1 MKIENIIFD
10 IGNVLVDFCWEK
22 HLSKLG
28 FTGEIYDRVAT
39 ATVLDELW
47 NISDQGIYSE
57 EEMLEKFISND
68 PGVEN
73 EIRAMYADLS
83 SIVET
88 FPYANEWIRQLKNNG
103 YKVYALS
110 NYSAKAY
117 RECSEKLKFL
127 NEMDGAV
134 LSFQEKKIKPYRDIY
149 NVLLERYNLNPAS
162 CVFLDDRSDN
172 IATAVE
178 LGMKGVVFTSRFDAV
193 KQLQKLGVNT

>member
-28 FTGEIYDRVAT
+28 FTGELYDRVAS

-47 NISDQGIYSE
+47 NISDQGLYSE
-57 EEMLEKFISND
+57 EEMLEKFIRND
-68 PGVEN
+68 PGVEQ
-73 EIRAMYADLS
+73 EIRAMYSDLS
-83 SIVET
+83 TIVET
-88 FPYANEWIRQLKNNG
+88 FPYANDWIKQLKNNG

-134 LSFQEKKIKPYRDIY
+134 LSFQEKKIKPNKDIY
-149 NVLLERYNLNPAS
+149 EVLLNRYNLDPAT
-162 CVFLDDRSDN
+162 CVFLDDREDN
-172 IATAVE
+172 IATAIE
-178 LGMKGVVFTSRFDAV
+178 LGMKGVVFTSRFDAI